1 MVGRAAHAKTIPLF
15 KPVCYEGHMNSLQS
29 EPPLGGIRA
38 HIKSIFPALAPSEQ
52 RVAQLC
58 LDSPETVARMSVA
71 DLVAQTGTSPAT
83 VVRSC
88 KRLGFDGFQHLRQL
102 LLRDLGAAARDSL
115 QQEESGA
122 VGEPG
127 SSEHLV
133 SGIFA
138 RAANDIRGALGTL
151 DFSAFDAAVVAIRR
165 AGRLLVVANGASL
178 APAKSLALRFLA
190 ADIICEAPS
199 DIVSQHIAAKLLSPG
214 DVCIAVS
221 DSGMNSFT
229 LGGARIAADQ
239 GATVVGI
246 TSYAKSDLADLAA
259 HTLVAGAEFHSW
271 NDPLPIGN
279 LVQML
284 LLSALQAAVTA
295 GSAEVERARSAV
307 LEEVLHMV
315 EHPE

>member
-1 MVGRAAHAKTIPLF
+1 MIPL
-15 KPVCYEGHMNSLQS
+15 QT
-29 EPPLGGIRA
+29 EPPLGGTRA

-58 LDSPETVARMSVA
+58 LDSPATVARMSVA

-83 VVRSC
+83 IVRSC

-102 LLRDLGAAARDSL
+102 LLRDLGAAARDSMK
-115 QQEESGA
+115 QEDSGA

-138 RAANDIRGALGTL
+138 RAANDIRSALGTL
-151 DFSAFDAAVVAIRR
+151 DYAAFDAAVAAIRS

-178 APAKSLALRFLA
+178 APAKSLALRLLT
-190 ADIICEAPS
+190 ADIACEAPS
-199 DIVSQHIAAKLLSPG
+199 DIVSQHIAAKLLTCG

-221 DSGMNSFT
+221 DSGMNTFT
-229 LGGARIAADQ
+229 LGGARIAAEQ

-246 TSYAKSDLADLAA
+246 TSYAKSDLAATA
-259 HTLVAGAEFHSW
+259 THTLVAGAEFHSW

-279 LVQML
+279 IVQML
-284 LLSALQAAVTA
+284 LLSALQAAVTTD
-295 GSAEVERARSAV
+295 SPDVERARSAV
-307 LEEVLHMV
+307 FKEVLHMV